1 MDTSDIEEVAEKV
14 LNEEGCF
21 EIDELI
27 REGNIERARIS
38 LLFIVDSCYD
48 QGNVTFDEAADLY
61 QLLHVSPERAS
72 AFRQENYQNNN
83 VE

>member
-1 MDTSDIEEVAEKV
+1 MDTSGIKKVAKEV

-27 REGNIERARIS
+27 REGNIERARIN

-48 QGNVTFDEAADLY
+48 QGGVTFAEAADLY
-61 QLLHVSPERAS
+61 QLLHVAPERAA
-72 AFRQENYQNNN
+72 AFRQENYT
-83 VE
+83 E